1 MDKLKKEE
9 LDILIELLEQEKNKI
24 HKQAIQDKELRARE
38 IDLDF
43 ISIKLNSQLKQI
55 EG

>member
-1 MDKLKKEE
+1 MEKLTRKELE
-9 LDILIELLEQEKNKI
+9 LLIELLEQEKQAI
-24 HKQAIQDKELRARE
+24 HKQAISDAELRARE

-43 ISIKLNSQLKQI
+43 ISIKLNSQLKL